1 MTRTFTI
8 KDGQTPTK
16 EQLEEVKAAA
26 KREIQFDEDAPEL
39 SPALMKAF
47 QCSVTQRNRREKTF
61 NCKKVPGSPEKDPGT
76 LIMFRQS
83 RQIRRFSR

>member
-26 KREIQFDEDAPEL
+26 KREVQFDEDSPEL
-39 SPALMKAF
+39 SPAMVKAF
-47 QCSVTQRNRREKTF
+47 KCSVTQRNR
-61 NCKKVPGSPEKDPGT
+61 KKQDA
-76 LIMFRQS
+76 
-83 RQIRRFSR
+83 